1 MNEMIYQRIRQSID
15 VKQQILN
22 NNEMVN
28 LIESVASVISD
39 SIVQGGK
46 IVICGNGG
54 SASDALHFAGEMI
67 GRFQCEREAW
77 PAIALNA
84 DVASMTSIAND
95 YGFDD
100 IFVRQAKA
108 LLRKKDILVAI
119 STSGESKNVLRAVE
133 YANKRGNQ
141 IIALLGGTGGEIGK
155 ISTYPI
161 IVPSSCTARVQ
172 ECHITIIHIW
182 CELVEL
188 QITKKK
194 NKV

>member
-1 MNEMIYQRIRQSID
+1 M
-15 VKQQILN
+15 
-22 NNEMVN
+22 
-28 LIESVASVISD
+28 
-39 SIVQGGK
+39 
-46 IVICGNGG
+46 
-54 SASDALHFAGEMI
+54 
-67 GRFQCEREAW
+67 
-77 PAIALNA
+77 
-84 DVASMTSIAND
+84 
-95 YGFDD
+95 
-100 IFVRQAKA
+100 
-108 LLRKKDILVAI
+108 VAI